1 MYSFPNS
8 VNNSFIQTLEAA
20 EVNLNFAPTFVAN
33 SPTIF
38 LSTCSSSNLSH
49 LFPAIPNTYKNK

>member
-8 VNNSFIQTLEAA
+8 VNNSFIPTLEAA

-49 LFPAIPNTYKNK
+49 LFPAIPIT